1 MSSLFFHDCTHGR
14 SLHNIATAEEE
25 DRMWRA
31 RLMSLQFLE
40 PIPLD
45 QADDPMLYLSDPQML
60 ALMQYVY

>member
-1 MSSLFFHDCTHGR
+1 
-14 SLHNIATAEEE
+14 
-25 DRMWRA
+25 MWRA